1 LLKLEAIG
9 KRLKKHR
16 GMKDGLAGLEDL
28 SNR

>member
-1 LLKLEAIG
+1 LEAIG